1 MAKDATG
8 PFPHADHLTAP
19 RQRPT
24 RRASNAAYVRV
35 MDQNKS
41 QRVSKR
47 PFRWMMV
54 FLLALALCAA
64 VALIWFKFWPESLV
78 ESPAA
83 PKPPM
88 HNAPG

>member
-1 MAKDATG
+1 MFE
-8 PFPHADHLTAP
+8 P
-19 RQRPT
+19 
-24 RRASNAAYVRV
+24 

-47 PFRWMMV
+47 PFRWMLV
-54 FLLALALCAA
+54 FLLALAIGA
-64 VALIWFKFWPESLV
+64 VVAVVWFKFWPESLV

>member
-1 MAKDATG
+1 MTKDATG
-8 PFPHADHLTAP
+8 FGCRREHVAEP

-24 RRASNAAYVRV
+24 RCVRDAAYVRS
-35 MDQNKS
+35 MNQDKS

-47 PFRWMMV
+47 PFRWMLV
-54 FLLALALCAA
+54 FLLALAIGA
-64 VALIWFKFWPESLV
+64 VVAVLWFKFWPESLV

>member
-1 MAKDATG
+1 MG
-8 PFPHADHLTAP
+8 PG
-19 RQRPT
+19 QRPT
-24 RRASNAAYVRV
+24 RCVREATYLWV

-47 PFRWMMV
+47 PFRWMLV
-54 FLLALALCAA
+54 FLLALAIGAVAA
-64 VALIWFKFWPESLV
+64 VVWFKFWPESLV

>member
-1 MAKDATG
+1 MSKDATG
-8 PFPHADHLTAP
+8 PAP
-19 RQRPT
+19 RLDHVTGPGQRPT
-24 RRASNAAYVRV
+24 NCATNPAYVQT

-47 PFRWMMV
+47 PFRWMLV
-54 FLLALALCAA
+54 FLLALAIGVVVA
-64 VALIWFKFWPESLV
+64 VLWFKFWPESLV